1 MERREA
7 LTGDLLGFGGAARGS
22 AALRRLD
29 AASARIASLEDAGSG
44 LAALTRVRL
53 ADLTSPE
60 RGDGA
65 LAAVLARLAS
75 AAGADDGAIAAPA
88 PRRLGVP
95 VSLARHV
102 REASVAPELPE
113 GRARRGASP
122 AANGRPVPFALP
134 EPLAS
139 RRRTQATVPEPQR
152 GPAFVP
158 LSAVEAPDA
167 PNGFE
172 VADAVHGLE
181 WLAVRVPGGAESS
194 ETPLVDDATEV
205 SPVRHA
211 LAASAAPGAAVAR
224 ASRSGLPGAGAVRAR
239 TLTGDAELRAA
250 APADV
255 GWRRTASSRR
265 RHAGTRR
272 ARARVAGHAASA
284 VAGAGRAFRRTG
296 RALLPRIGSGP
307 GGTGTASRVR
317 APESPASER
326 EEETLVFGDALARVL
341 VGELRRYGIEVDAG

>member
-1 MERREA
+1 
-7 LTGDLLGFGGAARGS
+7 
-22 AALRRLD
+22 
-29 AASARIASLEDAGSG
+29 
-44 LAALTRVRL
+44 VRL

-65 LAAVLARLAS
+65 LAAVLAHLAS

-139 RRRTQATVPEPQR
+139 RRRTQATVPAPQR

-158 LSAVEAPDA
+158 LSAVDAPDA

-194 ETPLVDDATEV
+194 ETPLVDDAAEV

-211 LAASAAPGAAVAR
+211 LAASAAPGAASR
-224 ASRSGLPGAGAVRAR
+224 ALPGPDFPAPVPYELERSPETRSSVQPLPRTSGGDAPRRRGGDMRGLDTLVRAWQDKQP
-239 TLTGDAELRAA
+239 TPSPEQVEISAE
-250 APADV
+250 P
-255 GWRRTASSRR
+255 
-265 RHAGTRR
+265 
-272 ARARVAGHAASA
+272 VAL
-284 VAGAGRAFRRTG
+284 VAENR
-296 RALLPRIGSGP
+296 SGP